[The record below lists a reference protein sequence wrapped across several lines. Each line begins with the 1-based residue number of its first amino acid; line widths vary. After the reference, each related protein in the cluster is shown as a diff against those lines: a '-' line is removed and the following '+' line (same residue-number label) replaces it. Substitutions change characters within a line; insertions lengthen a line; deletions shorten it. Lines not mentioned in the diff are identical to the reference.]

1 MDDGFVVHFKDGK
14 MLGLFQN
21 FYPKKEVFLKIGD
34 FEGTALL
41 FRAQAFQGMWTTEW
55 RMIDVEKMVF
65 IWERIYVNLPSPQTT
80 TFKQPT
86 FGG

>member
-1 MDDGFVVHFKDGK
+1 MTPRRFFVLRPWRLPKPFQLLPTDKARGFWGLMDDGFVVHFKDGK

-41 FRAQAFQGMWTTEW
+41 FRAQAFQGM
-55 RMIDVEKMVF
+55 
-65 IWERIYVNLPSPQTT
+65 
-80 TFKQPT
+80 
-86 FGG
+86 